1 MSKSTSSV
9 CRLPTGHP
17 DPNGDVV
24 LVLHS
29 QKPLETKRT
38 KNGKP
43 LAKKAK
49 TTALTDRSLRVS
61 SKVLSLASPVF
72 AAMLSPKSMTDGGL
86 SVVDPPE
93 IPLPDDDLDAMTLLC
108 FALHC
113 HGLSDIAVPSTL
125 LKGLAIICDKYDCTV
140 AIQAWTR
147 LGLQSLEEEWIRIW
161 SCLREEDRLE
171 GHQRYWD
178 LLWMSYAFRE
188 HTSFWKASKAL
199 IYGPDI
205 PMPSSVGFD
214 LLPPTLPGKSK
225 ATCR

>member
-1 MSKSTSSV
+1 MSKSTSFIG
-9 CRLPTGHP
+9 RLPTGHP

-24 LVLHS
+24 LLLHT
-29 QKPLETKRT
+29 QEPIETKRA
-38 KNGKP
+38 KDGKP
-43 LAKKAK
+43 LAKKAR
-49 TTALTDRSLRVS
+49 TTAPKDRSLRVS

-72 AAMLSPKSMTDGGL
+72 TAMFGSRFMTDGGL

-93 IPLPDDDLDAMTLLC
+93 IPLPDDDLEAITLLC

-113 HGLSDIAVPSTL
+113 HGLSDIAVPATL
-125 LKGLAIICDKYDCTV
+125 LQGLAIICDRYDCAV

-147 LGLQSLEEEWIRIW
+147 LWLQSLEEDY
-161 SCLREEDRLE
+161 LEDR
-171 GHQRYWD
+171 QRYWD
-178 LLWMSYAFRE
+178 LLWMSYAFKE

-214 LLPPTLPGKSK
+214 ILPPTLPGKSK
-225 ATCR
+225 ATCRWSVN

>member
-1 MSKSTSSV
+1 MSKSTPST

-29 QKPLETKRT
+29 QETFETKRT

-43 LAKKAK
+43 LTKKPRM
-49 TTALTDRSLRVS
+49 TAPTNCSLRAS

-72 AAMLSPKSMTDGGL
+72 AAMLGPKFMTNGGL
-86 SVVDPPE
+86 SVVDPPQ

-113 HGLSDIAVPSTL
+113 HGLSDIAVPANMLQS
-125 LKGLAIICDKYDCTV
+125 LAVICDKYDCAV

-147 LGLQSLEEEWIRIW
+147 LWLQSLEEDH
-161 SCLREEDRLE
+161 LED
-171 GHQRYWD
+171 HQRYWE
-178 LLWMSYAFRE
+178 LLWISYAFRD
-188 HTSFWKASKAL
+188 HTSYWKASKAL
-199 IYGPDI
+199 IYGPDK

-214 LLPPTLPGKSK
+214 ILPPTLPGKSK